1 MEMISGMG
9 EVISAFLSG
18 DSFNVP
24 SAMRGNPGIW
34 PLGLIVTL
42 VAGALMMFIYRA
54 VPIIERHLEPTVMV
68 VAYLAIGYIIF
79 AGVLQRFY
87 FSGQPPWSTTIP
99 PFLFMIMAWFGA
111 AYNIRLRTHLSFSEF
126 RTKMP
131 PTGQIMC
138 LFIDFLLWF
147 GFALILF
154 VTTCRL
160 TANSAANFQIVLGTD
175 NTMQWWFLLTAPVA
189 AVLMAGRVFQNLFED
204 LWPGC
209 IAHWL
214 DVWSRSH
221 LVCDGAGAWAVQ
233 CECCS
238 TTCGHQST

>member
-1 MEMISGMG
+1 MSTFAEMGAIIAA
-9 EVISAFLSG
+9 VASG
-18 DSFNVP
+18 DSFEITNALR
-24 SAMRGNPGIW
+24 SDAKWYLGIIVMVVG
-34 PLGLIVTL
+34 GLA
-42 VAGALMMFIYRA
+42 VAGIYRA
-54 VPIIERHLEPTVMV
+54 IPFVDRHVERTVMV
-68 VAYLAIGYIIF
+68 YSYLAIAFIIF
-79 AGVLQRFY
+79 WGVIDRFI
-87 FSGQPPWSTTIP
+87 FNNQQPWSTTIP

-131 PTGQIMC
+131 PTGQMMC

-204 LWPGC
+204 LSKYRNGEPL
-209 IAHWL
+209 IEQ
-214 DVWSRSH
+214 
-221 LVCDGAGAWAVQ
+221 AVIGGD
-233 CECCS
+233 
-238 TTCGHQST
+238 T